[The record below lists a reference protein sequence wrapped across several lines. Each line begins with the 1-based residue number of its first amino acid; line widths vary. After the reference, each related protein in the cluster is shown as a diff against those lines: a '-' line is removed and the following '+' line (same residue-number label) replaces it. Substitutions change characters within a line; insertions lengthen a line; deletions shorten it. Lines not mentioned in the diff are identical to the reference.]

1 MTKKA
6 LFILIVLCVGALNSF
21 AEIHEDDTNNT
32 LYISNIHFNSAT
44 QATIT
49 VSLRNTA
56 EIGGFQFDLLLP
68 EGFTVKHTTN
78 RKGEAIPT
86 ANLVEERTDHTVHTF
101 NSSFPET
108 DNFSHVR
115 LLCFSASD
123 YTFEDNDGPVAQ
135 IAIDIAS
142 TVAGGIHSAS
152 MGNVVVSNANA
163 NDTYEMAVIPVN
175 LYALSADNIMPIGAD
190 VKALDLTTVTGLP
203 EGTTIQTANPN
214 TLIFTATDQKLSNT
228 SNVVIGSECH
238 NLVLTDGYS
247 FDCPTPFTANQA
259 TYSRTMTNKWGT
271 IVLPY
276 DVESTSDV
284 AYYLPEKIENNALV
298 LVRQEQLAANTP
310 AIVAKLNGNGITCS
324 NTSVTVQTA
333 LSDKASGSTTMHG
346 SYTMNTT
353 VTNSDAFYI
362 KDNKFWRCNEEFHAD
377 AFRAYFTT
385 DVPSAAKSLT
395 ILCSDETNGI
405 AESNANNGAEVTDCY
420 DITGKRH
427 SDLQNGINI
436 VKLSNG
442 DTKKII
448 LK

>member
-1 MTKKA
+1 MTKKV
-6 LFILIVLCVGALNSF
+6 LFTLIFLCVGALNSF

-32 LYISNIHFNSAT
+32 LYISDFHFNSAT
-44 QATIT
+44 QATLT
-49 VSLRNTA
+49 VSLRNSV
-56 EIGGFQFDLLLP
+56 EIGGFQFDLQLP
-68 EGFTVKHTTN
+68 EGFVVNHSIDDYGDVEIAASLAGN
-78 RKGEAIPT
+78 RTSAS
-86 ANLVEERTDHTVHTF
+86 RHTF
-101 NSSFPET
+101 SVEPLNDSFSQVRVLCYSGT
-108 DNFSHVR
+108 SKNFIN
-115 LLCFSASD
+115 
-123 YTFEDNDGPVAQ
+123 NDGPVAQ
-135 IAIDIAS
+135 ITIDIAN
-142 TVAGGIHSAS
+142 TVAGGSYPAWLKD
-152 MGNVVVSNANA
+152 VTVSNA
-163 NDTYEMAVIPVN
+163 NDTYEVKEMPISV
-175 LYALSADNIMPIGAD
+175 YALSDNNSMTFGAD
-190 VKALDLTTVTGLP
+190 VKAVDLSIVTGMP

-214 TLIFTATDQKLSNT
+214 ALIFTATGQKLSNT

-310 AIVAKLNGNGITCS
+310 AIVAKLTGNGITCS
-324 NTSVTVQTA
+324 NTNVTVKTA
-333 LSDKASGSTTMHG
+333 NNDVNSGTVTMHG
-346 SYTMNTT
+346 SYAMNTDI
-353 VTNSDAFYI
+353 TNPNAFYI
-362 KDNKFWRCNEEFHAD
+362 KENQFWRCNEYFHAD
-377 AFRAYFTT
+377 AFRAYFTA
-385 DVPSAAKSLT
+385 DVPLAAKSLT

-405 AESNANNGAEVTDCY
+405 AESSANNGAEVTDCY

>member
-1 MTKKA
+1 MTKKV
-6 LFILIVLCVGALNSF
+6 LFTLIFLCVGALNSF
-21 AEIHEDDTNNT
+21 AETHEDDTNNT
-32 LYISNIHFNSAT
+32 LYISDFHFNSTT
-44 QATIT
+44 QATLT
-49 VSLRNTA
+49 VSLRNSV

-86 ANLVEERTDHTVHTF
+86 ASLVEERTDLSVHTF

-123 YTFEDNDGPVAQ
+123 YTFDYNDGPVAQ
-135 IAIDIAS
+135 IEIDIAS

-152 MGNVVVSNANA
+152 MKDVVVSNA

-175 LYALSADNIMPIGAD
+175 LYALSAGNIMPVGAD

-214 TLIFTATDQKLSNT
+214 ALIFTATDQKLSNV
-228 SNVVIGSECH
+228 SNVVIGSECR

-259 TYSRTMTNKWGT
+259 TYSRTMANKWGT

-310 AIVAKLNGNGITCS
+310 AIVAKLTGNGITCS
-324 NTSVTVQTA
+324 NTNVTVRTA
-333 LSDKASGSTTMHG
+333 NNDINSGTVAMHG
-346 SYTMNTT
+346 SYAMNT
-353 VTNSDAFYI
+353 VITNPDAFYI
-362 KDNKFWRCNEEFHAD
+362 KENQFWRCNENFHAD
-377 AFRAYFTT
+377 AFRAYFTA
-385 DVPSAAKSLT
+385 DDPLAAKSLT
-395 ILCSDETNGI
+395 ILCTDETNGI
-405 AESNANNGAEVTDCY
+405 AEPNTNNGAEVTDCY